1 MTLMSQAA
9 FVAGLP
15 DTLKPLLPVH
25 LQSFQVRRPWGNLLQ
40 FNYGEAALHYEVA
53 RVNARP
59 GQPAPGWE
67 LGFHW
72 EARDQRLNRFLLI
85 GFRRHLFEIKSE
97 LGETM
102 EAEMWDRGW
111 AKIYEVYP
119 DAPLTVDYQIAL
131 ATRLAM
137 IITCLQPIFAD
148 LRGTV
153 AQVYR

>member
-1 MTLMSQAA
+1 MSQAA
-9 FVAGLP
+9 FVTGLP
-15 DTLKPLLPVH
+15 EVLKPMLPPH

-40 FNYGEAALHYEVA
+40 FHFGEPALHYEVA
-53 RVNARP
+53 RVNPRP
-59 GQPAPGWE
+59 GQPAQGWE

-85 GFRRHLFEIKSE
+85 GFRRHLFEIKTE
-97 LGETM
+97 LGETI

-119 DAPLTVDYQIAL
+119 DAPLTADYQTTL
-131 ATRLAM
+131 AARLAAIM
-137 IITCLQPIFAD
+137 ICLQPIFAD
-148 LRGTV
+148 LRGAV

>member
-1 MTLMSQAA
+1 MELLSATA
-9 FVAGLP
+9 FVNTLP
-15 DTLKPLLPVH
+15 DALRPLLPPA
-25 LQSFQVRRPWGNLLQ
+25 LQGFQVRRPWSLLQ
-40 FNYGEAALHYEVA
+40 LHYGEPNLHYEVSRA
-53 RVNARP
+53 AP
-59 GQPAPGWE
+59 GPLRLVTGWE
-67 LGFHW
+67 LGFHC
-72 EARDQRLNRFLLI
+72 ETRDHHLNRLLLD

-97 LGETM
+97 VGETM